1 MSSMPAGDGAAGRSD
16 GRGESSDER
25 ADRNWEE
32 MMQELRVMQT
42 GTQILTGFLLA
53 VAFQPLFQELTESQR
68 VLYILLVLLAATATI
83 LALAPV
89 GMHRVLFGRRRKT
102 ELVHAANRIVKANL
116 VVIAAVTVGV
126 TMLIIDVTF
135 TRTFALI
142 AGGAGILAIICLW
155 VLWPLFLR
163 RRR

>member
-1 MSSMPAGDGAAGRSD
+1 
-16 GRGESSDER
+16 
-25 ADRNWEE
+25 
-32 MMQELRVMQT
+32 MQT

-89 GMHRVLFGRRRKT
+89 GMHRVLFGRRRKA
-102 ELVHAANRIVKANL
+102 ELVRAANRIVKANL

-142 AGGAGILAIICLW
+142 AGGVGVLAIVCLW
-155 VLWPLFLR
+155 ALWPLFLR